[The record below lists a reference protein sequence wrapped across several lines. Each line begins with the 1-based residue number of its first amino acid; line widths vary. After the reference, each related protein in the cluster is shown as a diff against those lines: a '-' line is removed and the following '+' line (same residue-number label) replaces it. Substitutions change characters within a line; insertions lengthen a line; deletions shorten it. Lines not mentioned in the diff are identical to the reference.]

1 MRGLVHA
8 REIARAAKGR
18 QVIAHPASKERFLK
32 IINAWRNARLDT
44 MGMRGR
50 ENARNA

>member
-8 REIARAAKGR
+8 KGIARLVKER